1 MFKNIIT
8 KVNTKYGKI
17 IISILL
23 GIGLSSIFRKT
34 CESRNCLIFN
44 APSFD
49 EVGKSFYKHNDKCY
63 KYTEQ
68 SVMCNPQQNKQVDIA

>member
-23 GIGLSSIFRKT
+23 GIGLASIFRKS
-34 CESRNCLIFN
+34 CESRNCLMFQ

-49 EVGKSFYKHNDKCY
+49 EVRKTVYKHNGKCY

-68 SVMCNPQQNKQVDIA
+68 SVMCNPQKNKQVDIA

>member
-23 GIGLSSIFRKT
+23 GIGLASIFRKS

-44 APSFD
+44 APSFE
-49 EVGKSFYKHNDKCY
+49 EVGQSIYKHSDKCY

-68 SVMCNPQQNKQVDIA
+68 SVLCNPGKNKQVDIA

>member
-49 EVGKSFYKHNDKCY
+49 EVGKSVYKHNDKCY

-68 SVMCNPQQNKQVDIA
+68 SVMCKPDQNKQVNIA